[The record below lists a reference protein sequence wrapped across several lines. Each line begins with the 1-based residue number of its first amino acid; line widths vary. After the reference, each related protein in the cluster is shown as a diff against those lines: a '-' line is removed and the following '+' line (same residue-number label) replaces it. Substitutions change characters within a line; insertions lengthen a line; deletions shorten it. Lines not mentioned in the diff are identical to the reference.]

1 MKLRLPSEIR
11 KGFGPLSLTLGNLA
25 SLPPHVPH
33 DFRTPPP
40 HGPAPA
46 PATRPA
52 RHRAPRPTPRPATH
66 LSRPSAR
73 HPQSV
78 APPPPSRAPPP
89 SGPPPLHPQSAP
101 ITPSPEE
108 PPLSRDPLTGEP
120 LTGAP
125 TASAP
130 TAAIPGQTRAAAR
143 PADPLARFNTAPE
156 AAAEAVLL
164 ACCGSR
170 RWARRVAAHRPY
182 PTVEALLAAA
192 DEAAYDMSGADLDE
206 ALGDETPPGLPPGT
220 PWSAHTA
227 LRHAHEAYLA
237 RFGHAF
243 VVCLDTD
250 RPEEHLDRVLG
261 GIRSRLD
268 NEPEEERV
276 ASAEELRRVT
286 RARLIHLVTEKGG
299 LTGYSRPSVAV

>member
-1 MKLRLPSEIR
+1 MRP
-11 KGFGPLSLTLGNLA
+11 F
-25 SLPPHVPH
+25 PHT
-33 DFRTPPP
+33 FRTTSAL
-40 HGPAPA
+40 H
-46 PATRPA
+46 
-52 RHRAPRPTPRPATH
+52 HPTPRPPYRPCDPPAAAPPSPPPSTPQTDRRP
-66 LSRPSAR
+66 STPARRPSA
-73 HPQSV
+73 
-78 APPPPSRAPPP
+78 
-89 SGPPPLHPQSAP
+89 
-101 ITPSPEE
+101 PSPSPSTPPTEE
-108 PPLSRDPLTGEP
+108 PPLSRDPLTGDP

-125 TASAP
+125 PASAP

-220 PWSAHTA
+220 PSSAQTA
-227 LRHAHEAYLA
+227 LRHAHDAYLA